1 MKTVTEAQVGDAL
14 FCTRCVEDH
23 IDFVLDVMAA
33 TDKAIKVHNAE
44 RNLTVWIPRS
54 ALQVNTAFNQMAK
67 DSHGVSCCWH
77 CVAGW
82 FWIKANRQQKLALH
96 LICE

>member
-23 IDFVLDVMAA
+23 IDFVLDVVAA
-33 TDKAIKVHNAE
+33 TDKAVKVYNAE

-54 ALQVNTAFNQMAK
+54 ALQVNTTFNRIAK
-67 DSHGVSCCWH
+67 SSHGVTCCWH
-77 CVAGW
+77 SVAQW
-82 FWIKANRQQKLALH
+82 FWNKANRQQKLALH
-96 LICE
+96 LICG

>member
-54 ALQVNTAFNQMAK
+54 ALQVNTAFNRTAK
-67 DSHGVSCCWH
+67 DSHSVNCCWH

-82 FWIKANRQQKLALH
+82 FWTKANRHPPPPPH
-96 LICE
+96 LICG